1 MCVYVPA
8 WRQKH
13 DSDNCC
19 ELPNTKFVG
28 HYKTLQVTSFVVS
41 WCLSDLNRTELLCPG
56 DPLKWS
62 SPAMTGP
69 NVFKTTFNLLLVMQN
84 GTWRKRK
91 AHSAEA
97 WAALLVF
104 LFLWWRKG
112 KVWVSSSDVIAVP
125 VINYGFLWS
134 PSTSNN
140 LQFWW
145 GGGRSQFVLTMLLL
159 YYCFL
164 TFIFFVVTLN
174 LIYLRHLLKRKS
186 GIHPLTFFFRFTPFI
201 VFNKRQFG
209 VSVGKKMKIAAVTA
223 NGIIPRGPP

>member
-8 WRQKH
+8 WWQKH

-19 ELPNTKFVG
+19 ELPNTTFVG
-28 HYKTLQVTSFVVS
+28 HYKTLQVTSFVVP
-41 WCLSDLNRTELLCPG
+41 WCLSDLNRKELLCPG

-62 SPAMTGP
+62 SPVMTGP

-97 WAALLVF
+97 CEGLSKQSRCDCCSGDKLC
-104 LFLWWRKG
+104 
-112 KVWVSSSDVIAVP
+112 
-125 VINYGFLWS
+125 FLWS

-145 GGGRSQFVLTMLLL
+145 GGGRSQFVLTML

-174 LIYLRHLLKRKS
+174 SIYLRHLLKRKS
-186 GIHPLTFFFRFTPFI
+186 GIRPLTFFFRFTPFI
-201 VFNKRQFG
+201 VFNKQQFG

>member
-1 MCVYVPA
+1 MCVYMPA

-19 ELPNTKFVG
+19 ELPNTKLVG
-28 HYKTLQVTSFVVS
+28 HYKTLQVTSVVS

-125 VINYGFLWS
+125 VINYGFCDLPPPPTTCSSDEEEKDHNLSSQCCSSTTVSS
-134 PSTSNN
+134 PSS
-140 LQFWW
+140 
-145 GGGRSQFVLTMLLL
+145 SLL
-159 YYCFL
+159 
-164 TFIFFVVTLN
+164 
-174 LIYLRHLLKRKS
+174 S
-186 GIHPLTFFFRFTPFI
+186 P
-201 VFNKRQFG
+201 
-209 VSVGKKMKIAAVTA
+209 
-223 NGIIPRGPP
+223 